1 MTLFSMRMRS
11 DAVRGVGIAS
21 LLWSDAEIWDEGE
34 MNFPEGNLS
43 GTSHAYN
50 HCIGNPQ
57 RNCLAYDTKVSFAD
71 WHVYTI
77 EWTPKKISYLLDGVV
92 VTSTT
97 QSVPNTLSTG

>member
-1 MTLFSMRMRS
+1 MP
-11 DAVRGVGIAS
+11 AAGVGIAS

-71 WHVYTI
+71 WHV
-77 EWTPKKISYLLDGVV
+77 
-92 VTSTT
+92 
-97 QSVPNTLSTG
+97 